1 MNSSLSSQSLILKN
15 MIARFKLSENSE
27 KDKKE
32 HQTSRFT
39 YIDDEPESEATPEET
54 QQDITPSDE
63 ADIEDFSTSDKY

>member
-1 MNSSLSSQSLILKN
+1 

-39 YIDDEPESEATPEET
+39 YIDDEPESEATLRKLSRISLLPT
-54 QQDITPSDE
+54 KPI
-63 ADIEDFSTSDKY
+63 

>member
-1 MNSSLSSQSLILKN
+1 

-32 HQTSRFT
+32 HQTSSFT

>member
-1 MNSSLSSQSLILKN
+1 MHIDEEMTDEQMKDLALSYVDMISLICVKFAEY
-15 MIARFKLSENSE
+15 I
-27 KDKKE
+27 
-32 HQTSRFT
+32 T